1 MGYRLEWRLLG
12 REDRLLD
19 KGEIDSGFRDRQA
32 ALQVLSGFSVSS
44 LFWGRT
50 TGDGGWWAQRS
61 VDADLKVLIT
71 LDEQG
76 PFEEVMAPAMWAARP
91 GERAPLQA

>member
-1 MGYRLEWRLLG
+1 MGCRLEWRLLG

-32 ALQVLSGFSVSS
+32 ALQALSGFLAQFPV
-44 LFWGRT
+44 WGRT

-61 VDADLKVLIT
+61 ADADLKVLVT
-71 LDEQG
+71 LDEQAS
-76 PFEEVMAPAMWAARP
+76 FDEVMTPAMWAARP

>member
-1 MGYRLEWRLLG
+1 MGCRLEWRLLG

-32 ALQVLSGFSVSS
+32 ALQALSGFLGQFPV
-44 LFWGRT
+44 WGRT

-61 VDADLKVLIT
+61 ADADLKVLVT
-71 LDEQG
+71 LDEER
-76 PFEEVMAPAMWAARP
+76 PPEADLIPAMWAARP
-91 GERAPLQA
+91 DHRVSLQA